1 MLYLLRLL
9 KFGAGAGAGAI
20 IGWEAIKEGLGGFMA
35 RLLPE
40 RTRAEW
46 EKVVA
51 EQNKDVFDPQD
62 PNINRRSPGESFST
76 ENPANAG
83 KSPWELNTNGV
94 AHGVA
99 NMFNGNGDQQS
110 QTAPTPQQ
118 VHAKKV
124 ADTTRLMELVQQ
136 GKISPRQ
143 AALMLN
149 DPDGLNEIP
158 APWQDLVDQGIMP
171 ADQVAGARTA
181 AVSVN
186 KSAAEMKQALIKTA
200 TDQGGY
206 RSRYAPL
213 NQAGEDVVR
222 GEASLE
228 EATNYARMKVET
240 ANAVRAQADADFA
253 QQRNDI
259 VREFRDKSVGQM
271 EDELSRD
278 VWTAIFNPSAY

>member
-1 MLYLLRLL
+1 MFYLLRLL
-9 KFGAGAGAGAI
+9 RLIAGTGAGVF
-20 IGWEAIKEGLGGFMA
+20 IGWEAIKDGLGGFLA

-46 EKVVA
+46 EKVIA

-76 ENPANAG
+76 ENPANAN
-83 KSPWELNTNGV
+83 KSPWELNTKGM
-94 AHGVA
+94 AHGVSA
-99 NMFNGNGDQQS
+99 MFNGNGDQQPRM
-110 QTAPTPQQ
+110 ALAPQQ
-118 VHAKKV
+118 GHTKKV
-124 ADTTRLMELVQQ
+124 ADMMRIMELVQQ
-136 GKISPRQ
+136 GKVSPQQ
-143 AALMLN
+143 AALILN
-149 DPDGLNEIP
+149 DPDSAEQIP
-158 APWQDLVDQGIMP
+158 SPWQDLVDQGVMP
-171 ADQVAGARTA
+171 ADEVAGARTA

-213 NQAGEDVVR
+213 KQAGEDVVQ

-228 EATNYARMKVET
+228 EATNYARMKAET
-240 ANAVRAQADADFA
+240 ANAVRAQADAEFA

-259 VREFRDKSVGQM
+259 VREFRNKSVDQLQ
-271 EDELSRD
+271 DELRQNI
-278 VWTAIFNPSAY
+278 WNTLFNPAAH